1 MKCMHQE
8 HRVLPNDNM
17 CDHMLYLFSPCL
29 DLDGNGYIDAD
40 EFRRMMR
47 DGFDIAANAKFL
59 GNR

>member
-1 MKCMHQE
+1 M
-8 HRVLPNDNM
+8 V
-17 CDHMLYLFSPCL
+17 YLFSPCL